1 MSERFFNDPILNSP
15 YERPS
20 RHWELV
26 KGIPTQVE
34 LEGRRESQLIT
45 PIPKPR
51 KRGGKDEQRELEFGA
66 QGLSDSDQQYAV
78 TQQIN
83 SIRALV
89 EEWRQAPESHW
100 KVSAETARLLKHW
113 RHHEFQGIRPFFC
126 QIEAAETAI
135 WLTEKLLILRR
146 CDCGELERYKAT
158 DEPVRLLP

>member
-34 LEGRRESQLIT
+34 LKGRRESQLIT

-51 KRGGKDEQRELEFGA
+51 KRGGKHEQRELEFGA
-66 QGLSDSDQQYAV
+66 QGLSDSDQQYEV

-89 EEWRQAPESHW
+89 EEWRQAPESQW

-113 RHHEFQGIRPFFC
+113 RHHEFQGIRPFYC

-135 WLTEKLLILRR
+135 WLTEVAK
-146 CDCGELERYKAT
+146 
-158 DEPVRLLP
+158 

>member
-1 MSERFFNDPILNSP
+1 MSERFFEDPILNSP
-15 YERPS
+15 YECPS

-51 KRGGKDEQRELEFGA
+51 KRGGKGEQRELELGA
-66 QGLSDSDQQYAV
+66 QWLSHSDQQYEF

-83 SIRALV
+83 SIRTLE

-100 KVSAETARLLKHW
+100 KVSAIWFTQAAQESGNYYAGGSEMNESIDRLN
-113 RHHEFQGIRPFFC
+113 R
-126 QIEAAETAI
+126 
-135 WLTEKLLILRR
+135 LI
-146 CDCGELERYKAT
+146 
-158 DEPVRLLP
+158 P

>member
-1 MSERFFNDPILNSP
+1 MSERFFEDPILNSP

-66 QGLSDSDQQYAV
+66 QWLSHSDQQYEF
-78 TQQIN
+78 TQQVN
-83 SIRALV
+83 SIRSLA
-89 EEWRQAPESHW
+89 EEWRQAPESQW
-100 KVSAETARLLKHW
+100 KVSTIWFTQVAQESGNYYAGGSEMNESIDRLN
-113 RHHEFQGIRPFFC
+113 
-126 QIEAAETAI
+126 
-135 WLTEKLLILRR
+135 
-146 CDCGELERYKAT
+146 
-158 DEPVRLLP
+158 RLMP